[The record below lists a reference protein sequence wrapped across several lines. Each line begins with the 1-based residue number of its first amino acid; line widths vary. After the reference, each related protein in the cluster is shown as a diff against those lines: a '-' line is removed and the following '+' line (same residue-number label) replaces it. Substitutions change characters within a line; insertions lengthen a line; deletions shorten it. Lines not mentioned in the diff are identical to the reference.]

1 MHAVESVERESRFNL
16 FAHFQENRSVILSI
30 SIRNDAIDASVCT
43 GEKML
48 LARGGGVVSYHLL
61 KQAQFGAAKSLARA
75 RGGADRA
82 VVFNQEPVVPVAF
95 DPRHVTLVGA

>member
-16 FAHFQENRSVILSI
+16 FARFQENRSVILSI
-30 SIRNDAIDASVCT
+30 SIRNDAIDTSVCT

-61 KQAQFGAAKSLARA
+61 KQAQFGAAKSLASA
-75 RGGADRA
+75 RGGAYRT
-82 VVFNQEPVVPVAF
+82 VVFNEQPVLPVAF